1 MLYEDLLCMGVS
13 TRNVE
18 DVIRKVLKHTV
29 NIDVGR
35 LPKATFAKCM
45 LLEARSLAQ
54 LQVAD
59 ELTENW
65 DSESR
70 TLHSDGTSK
79 KGRSFIT
86 YDIVKNDGSSLV
98 TGLRET
104 ASGDAASQL
113 TVLEDILKD
122 VDEMFKEYDKESS
135 SSAQKMI
142 KSIKNVMS
150 DRCAVQ
156 KKFNDL
162 FTCFRKDVLPT
173 VVLEWEKMSEM
184 EQSKMATINEFFCG
198 LHYLVGLADQAEACC
213 KIWDSL
219 CWGSQKVGSLGNGGY
234 SKGESGVYRLI
245 RTVCKSVQER
255 GCEKSGRMVDFQT
268 FLKAEHGVES
278 IPLAPFFGNRFNIFI
293 F

>member
-1 MLYEDLLCMGVS
+1 M
-13 TRNVE
+13 
-18 DVIRKVLKHTV
+18 
-29 NIDVGR
+29 
-35 LPKATFAKCM
+35 
-45 LLEARSLAQ
+45 
-54 LQVAD
+54 QVAD

-98 TGLRET
+98 TGFRET

-122 VDEMFKEYDKESS
+122 VNEMFKEYDKESS
-135 SSAQKMI
+135 SSAQKII

-150 DRCAVQ
+150 DHCAVQ

-162 FTCFRKDVLPT
+162 LTCFRKDVLPT

-184 EQSKMATINEFFCG
+184 EQSKMATINGSFCG
-198 LHYLVGLADQAEACC
+198 LHYLVG
-213 KIWDSL
+213 
-219 CWGSQKVGSLGNGGY
+219 
-234 SKGESGVYRLI
+234 
-245 RTVCKSVQER
+245 
-255 GCEKSGRMVDFQT
+255 
-268 FLKAEHGVES
+268 
-278 IPLAPFFGNRFNIFI
+278 
-293 F
+293 